1 MTNSNMMLFTGNANP
16 ALAAAIVTHLGSRM
30 GHANVGHFS
39 DGETMVEILENV
51 RGKHVYIIQP
61 TSAPSNDH
69 LMELFALADAL
80 RRASAIEITAVVP
93 YFGYGRQDRRVRSA
107 RVPITAK
114 IIADMMSCVG
124 ITRLVTVELHAD
136 QIQGFFDIPVDN
148 VYGTGPMLNYIRG
161 RSYVKPIIVSPDV
174 GGVVRA
180 RAIAKRLDDCDLAII
195 DKRRAQPN
203 KSEVMNIIGDVSG
216 RTCLIMDDIV
226 DTAGT
231 LCNAA
236 YALKERGAIAVEAFC
251 THPVL
256 SGKALE
262 NITNAPLDKL
272 IVSDTIPLR
281 PEAQA
286 CAKIEIVSM
295 AELLAHAIRR
305 VHAQES
311 LSSLFGD

>member
-1 MTNSNMMLFTGNANP
+1 MTNSNMMLFSGNANP
-16 ALAAAIVTHLGSRM
+16 VLANAIAKHLSSRM
-30 GHANVGHFS
+30 GQATVGHFS

-80 RRASAIEITAVVP
+80 RRASAVEITAVVP

-114 IIADMMSCVG
+114 IIADMMACVG

-148 VYGTGPMLNYIRG
+148 VYGTGPMLSYIRE

-203 KSEVMNIIGDVSG
+203 KSEVMNIIGDVAG

-236 YALKERGAIAVEAFC
+236 FALKERGAIAVEAFC

-262 NITNAPLDKL
+262 NIQNAPLDKL

-281 PEAQA
+281 ADALA
-286 CAKIEIVSM
+286 CSKIEVVSM
-295 AELLAHAIRR
+295 AELLAQAIRR
-305 VHAQES
+305 VHSQES

>member
-1 MTNSNMMLFTGNANP
+1 MMA
-16 ALAAAIVTHLGSRM
+16 
-30 GHANVGHFS
+30 
-39 DGETMVEILENV
+39 
-51 RGKHVYIIQP
+51 
-61 TSAPSNDH
+61 
-69 LMELFALADAL
+69 
-80 RRASAIEITAVVP
+80 
-93 YFGYGRQDRRVRSA
+93 
-107 RVPITAK
+107 
-114 IIADMMSCVG
+114 CVG

-148 VYGTGPMLNYIRG
+148 VYGTGPMLSYIRE

-203 KSEVMNIIGDVSG
+203 KSEVMNIIGDVAG

-236 YALKERGAIAVEAFC
+236 FALKERGAIAVEAFC

-262 NITNAPLDKL
+262 NIQNAPLDKL

-281 PEAQA
+281 ADALA
-286 CAKIEIVSM
+286 CSKIEVVSM
-295 AELLAHAIRR
+295 AELLAQAIRR
-305 VHAQES
+305 VHSQES